1 MLMNRRP
8 LTFSMERGA
17 SAAPLGPHDSQARL
31 ATRRSHVSEA
41 FSWFILSGRFPL
53 RLWRKTSEHAP
64 MPPESPITAIAH
76 VIQLAIAPV
85 FLISGVATLLSVLTN
100 RLGRV
105 VDRARVVEAELKP
118 DDTAQ
123 QNEICEELARLS
135 TRARLINS
143 AITFCTI
150 CALLTC
156 ITIATLFTGTFL
168 SVNLSRLITVLF
180 IAAMLSLFLALLSF
194 LREVISSTR
203 PLRIAWWRRVGGGTS
218 TAGPPRV
225 EE

>member
-1 MLMNRRP
+1 
-8 LTFSMERGA
+8 
-17 SAAPLGPHDSQARL
+17 
-31 ATRRSHVSEA
+31 
-41 FSWFILSGRFPL
+41 
-53 RLWRKTSEHAP
+53 

-100 RLGRV
+100 RLGRI
-105 VDRARVVEAELKP
+105 VDRARIVEAELKP
-118 DDTAQ
+118 IDTVQ
-123 QNEICEELARLS
+123 KNQVREELVRLS
-135 TRARLINS
+135 TRADLINS

-168 SVNLSRLITVLF
+168 SVNLSKLITVLF

-194 LREVISSTR
+194 LREVLNSTR
-203 PLRIAWWRRVGGGTS
+203 PLRIAWWRRVDRSASDT
-218 TAGPPRV
+218 GPPSIQ
-225 EE
+225 E

>member
-1 MLMNRRP
+1 
-8 LTFSMERGA
+8 
-17 SAAPLGPHDSQARL
+17 
-31 ATRRSHVSEA
+31 
-41 FSWFILSGRFPL
+41 
-53 RLWRKTSEHAP
+53 

-105 VDRARVVEAELKP
+105 VDRARVVEAELQSIDP
-118 DDTAQ
+118 AQ
-123 QNEICEELARLS
+123 KKEVCEELARLS
-135 TRARLINS
+135 TRATLINS
-143 AITFCTI
+143 AVIFCTI

-168 SVNLSRLITVLF
+168 PVNLSKLITVLF

-203 PLRIAWWRRVGGGTS
+203 PLRISWWRRVDKGASKT
-218 TAGPPRV
+218 GPPLV